1 MTMKL
6 IPQLISIILA
16 SVALVGIAPAQTA
29 STTLDGL
36 PNYDDGGIPAAR
48 IDTLTMTLDPASG
61 QIHGPR
67 GTTVGWGFTVE
78 WASNAGDKLAFT
90 GSRLVGETSALTTG
104 YKDYIGILSGKTNGI
119 TSAGETWTRAFV
131 ENKGGLGAVPLL
143 PTAKP
148 GSGYVGKLLLT
159 FNVYDSRGPD
169 LGETLGTFEMLL
181 DVSVLVDSEE
191 PVDQTITFNPI
202 ANTTYGGASF
212 TVNATASSGLPV
224 TLTSLNPE
232 VCTMD
237 GNTVTVVNAG
247 TCTLL
252 AAQDGDTQY
261 NAAPMVTQSFEVA
274 KAPASVTI
282 SGALT
287 QNYNG
292 TPKSLSGQ
300 PDPNGLNVTMLYSG
314 DTSPPTEPGVYFVKA
329 VIDEPNYEGFTETDF
344 FIVDTRPPPLTSL
357 SQWLAGKFNPLDL
370 SNPLVVGGSADP
382 DSDGFQ
388 NSFEYAMGFNP
399 SSPSTAAERDAL
411 PKVSVTPIDWTL
423 YFSIPDQAGSDVTF
437 VVETSPDLTPASWQ
451 EISRRVGNGEWTGT
465 ANVFSGSPQDSRIPI
480 LVTQPSLPLQ
490 ERRFYR
496 MRVVVE

>member
-1 MTMKL
+1 MKL
-6 IPQLISIILA
+6 IPQLVSIILA

-36 PNYDDGGIPAAR
+36 PNYDDGGMAAER

-119 TSAGETWTRAFV
+119 TSAGETWTRVFV

-181 DVSVLVDSEE
+181 DVSVLVHSEE

-224 TLTSLNPE
+224 TLTSLNSE
-232 VCTMD
+232 VCTID

-300 PDPNGLNVTMLYSG
+300 PLPAGLNVKMLYSG
-314 DTSPPTEPGVYFVKA
+314 DTNPPTDPGVYSVRA
-329 VIDEPNYEGFTETDF
+329 LIDEPNYEGFADTDF
-344 FIVDTRPPPLTSL
+344 TIRDTRPPQLTTF
-357 SQWLAGKFNPLDL
+357 SQWLAGRLDPLDL
-370 SNPLVVGGSADP
+370 GNPVIAGPTADP
-382 DSDGFQ
+382 DSDAFQ
-388 NSFEYAMGFNP
+388 NAFEYAMGFHPANP
-399 SSPSTAAERDAL
+399 ATAAERDAL
-411 PKVSVTPIDWTL
+411 PRVSVTPVDWTL
-423 YFSIPDQAGSDVTF
+423 YFSIPEQPGSDVTF
-437 VVETSPDLTPASWQ
+437 VVEASPDLAPTSWQ
-451 EISRRVGNGEWTGT
+451 EVTRRFGNGQWTGT
-465 ANVFSGSPQDSRIPI
+465 ASVFTGSSQNARIPI
-480 LVTQPSLPLQ
+480 LVTEPGVPVQQ
-490 ERRFYR
+490 GRFYR
-496 MRVVVE
+496 LRAIVE